1 MTASS
6 HTSPASAP
14 APGTEPSPGPAS
26 AHWAALDG
34 LRGLAVLAVVG
45 YHFGVPGFSGGFL
58 GVDVFF
64 VVSGCV
70 VTVSWRRMRREGPA
84 ARRFYHRRAVRLLP
98 NLFAYLAVAVA
109 WNTWHDRSLLTEANA
124 LLLAAAAQ
132 VVNIATS
139 FADPS
144 ITTSTHLW
152 SLSIEWQFYLLLPL
166 LLMPLWHRPGDTR
179 SRLGLVSGVALAS
192 MLLRPA
198 LGAADVD
205 PWQIYHWTI
214 TRLDGL
220 ALGVAAGL
228 LLERPSRAAR
238 RWSASVALLAIAVAI
253 VATPD
258 WWSDPRL
265 SLYVSITA
273 VCIASYVLVRGIT
286 TGRAAVPLVGALAS
300 RPLRWIGERSYSIYL
315 WHFFIGVVVI
325 ADGSE
330 DWQGLPVFAAQMA
343 ASLAVAVAAYEFV
356 EKPCRA
362 RYTPRAKVTSGDASP
377 ITAG

>member
-1 MTASS
+1 
-6 HTSPASAP
+6 
-14 APGTEPSPGPAS
+14 
-26 AHWAALDG
+26 
-34 LRGLAVLAVVG
+34 
-45 YHFGVPGFSGGFL
+45 
-58 GVDVFF
+58 
-64 VVSGCV
+64 
-70 VTVSWRRMRREGPA
+70 
-84 ARRFYHRRAVRLLP
+84 
-98 NLFAYLAVAVA
+98 VAVA

-166 LLMPLWHRPGDTR
+166 LLMPLWRRPGDTR
-179 SRLGLVSGVALAS
+179 SRLGLVLGVALAS

-198 LGAADVD
+198 LGAADVV

-258 WWSDPRL
+258 WWRDPRL

-273 VCIASYVLVRGIT
+273 VGMASYVLVRGIT
-286 TGRAAVPLVGALAS
+286 TGRAAVPLVGVLAS

-362 RYTPRAKVTSGDASP
+362 RYTLQAKVTSGDASP